1 MSEPYINERI
11 QVINYP
17 EYFPSI
23 SISAINC
30 NSLNMSTVT
39 KHIRLRK
46 FYGICS
52 LKTDVIFISDLRM
65 CNKAGQTDAKFA
77 HETFSVNPYSSYNFI
92 PHSNTNSRGV
102 GILVKKSLKFTCL
115 DTECDPVADNFLL
128 IRASLQDN
136 TVILGSIYGPNK
148 RDDDFFT
155 RLSTALNRLGKY
167 PIVIGGDWNATP
179 SCLPVH
185 TNLDVC
191 FMQDVPNATHSKKI
205 RGICNDFE
213 LCDPFRVLYPNL
225 REFSYSPWGN
235 LRKNRSRI
243 DFFLVSTSIAPK
255 VEECCIKQSVQSK
268 LFDHRAIVLDFK
280 KIKPISSRPN
290 ISNSILRDPDIDIV
304 VNLANLECYAQKLD
318 DGNFK
323 DNVLNRI
330 GTCFSKLR
338 EAGPDPTHVEYA
350 HAELTDLD
358 ARIRL
363 KDDIRILMEELNELN
378 LPDINHNMED
388 DAFLEFLMNN
398 IRNEVISYQSFI
410 NKTINLN
417 VKKITDELSA
427 LKKNYV
433 KNFERISDLEL
444 KMREINDLKVSAI
457 LEKNSNFST

>member
-1 MSEPYINERI
+1 M
-11 QVINYP
+11 
-17 EYFPSI
+17 
-23 SISAINC
+23 
-30 NSLNMSTVT
+30 
-39 KHIRLRK
+39 
-46 FYGICS
+46 
-52 LKTDVIFISDLRM
+52 
-65 CNKAGQTDAKFA
+65 
-77 HETFSVNPYSSYNFI
+77 
-92 PHSNTNSRGV
+92 
-102 GILVKKSLKFTCL
+102 
-115 DTECDPVADNFLL
+115 
-128 IRASLQDN
+128 
-136 TVILGSIYGPNK
+136 
-148 RDDDFFT
+148 
-155 RLSTALNRLGKY
+155 
-167 PIVIGGDWNATP
+167 
-179 SCLPVH
+179 
-185 TNLDVC
+185 
-191 FMQDVPNATHSKKI
+191 
-205 RGICNDFE
+205 

-225 REFSYSPWGN
+225 RDFSYSPRGN

-243 DFFLVSTSIAPK
+243 NFFLVSTSIAPK

-280 KIKPISSRPN
+280 KNKPISSRPN

-323 DNVLNRI
+323 DNVLNLI

-388 DAFLEFLMNN
+388 DAFLEFLMNS

-410 NKTINLN
+410 NKTMNLN
-417 VKKITDELSA
+417 VKKITDELTA

-433 KNFERISDLEL
+433 ANFERIG
-444 KMREINDLKVSAI
+444 I
-457 LEKNSNFST
+457 KNV